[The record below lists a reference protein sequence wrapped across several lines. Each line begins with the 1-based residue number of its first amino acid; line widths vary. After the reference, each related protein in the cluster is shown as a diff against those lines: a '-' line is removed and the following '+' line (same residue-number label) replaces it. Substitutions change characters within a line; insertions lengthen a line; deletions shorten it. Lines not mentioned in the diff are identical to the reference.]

1 MSKKI
6 VRRNNN
12 VEEDSEFDI
21 DSPVPSI
28 LQQQQ
33 QQQLDVSNNN
43 IHELHHR
50 QDPQLK
56 TQRV

>member
-33 QQQLDVSNNN
+33 QLDVSNNN
-43 IHELHHR
+43 IQILFNANTDEM
-50 QDPQLK
+50 
-56 TQRV
+56 